1 MYMYINTT
9 MYINITTYMHT
20 LDSVPV
26 VGFVVVDAGSD
37 SVPVVGL
44 VVVDACEIFLPS
56 GVRTAFV
63 SSSGSEVDILM
74 TSSTGI
80 SALIVAAAIIE
91 S

>member
-1 MYMYINTT
+1 MQ
-9 MYINITTYMHT
+9 
-20 LDSVPV
+20 VPLR
-26 VGFVVVDAGSD
+26 FIVVVDAGSD
-37 SVPVVGL
+37 PVPVVGL